1 MLALEGCS
9 NTSSAAAKNQRAHHS
24 TTLTCG
30 CCDISRSSCSTK
42 QHACLQ
48 QAACTGHSKPINIF
62 QLSRTPVPAQ
72 QDLPCTSATAA
83 ATSAADSNAGLS
95 GPQNPPNVSGKC
107 YLVVRLPSAAKAC
120 SSCTMRSY
128 TRKVIALW
136 GMTRS
141 TWGAMPLYRPLA
153 PSRAMM
159 VRNACLVFP
168 YRSTRPASWRCCT
181 LVRTTCGWELVRAC
195 LHLCQLVSASRVFGQ
210 IGGRVVLPCSSC
222 SGHSQPAS
230 NKCALR
236 QDHAQVHLLHLRSI
250 PCTVHESSIDAS
262 SM

>member
-1 MLALEGCS
+1 MKIFPNCS
-9 NTSSAAAKNQRAHHS
+9 
-24 TTLTCG
+24 
-30 CCDISRSSCSTK
+30 
-42 QHACLQ
+42 
-48 QAACTGHSKPINIF
+48 
-62 QLSRTPVPAQ
+62 
-72 QDLPCTSATAA
+72 
-83 ATSAADSNAGLS
+83 
-95 GPQNPPNVSGKC
+95 PQPLMPGRC

-136 GMTRS
+136 GMTRK

-195 LHLCQLVSASRVFGQ
+195 LHVCQLVSASRVFGE
-210 IGGRVVLPCSSC
+210 IGGRVALTCSSC
-222 SGHSQPAS
+222 SGHSQPG
-230 NKCALR
+230 
-236 QDHAQVHLLHLRSI
+236 QYQT
-250 PCTVHESSIDAS
+250 TVHCAKTARRFIYRTFAAS
-262 SM
+262 HALSMSQASMQAACDRLTGQHLQRVGGDSGR